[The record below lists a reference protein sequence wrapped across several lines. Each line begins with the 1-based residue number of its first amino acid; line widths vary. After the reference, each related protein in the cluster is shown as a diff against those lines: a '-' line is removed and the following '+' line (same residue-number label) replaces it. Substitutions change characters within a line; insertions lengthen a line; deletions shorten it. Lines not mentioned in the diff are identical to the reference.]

1 MNIDNIND
9 IETLR
14 DLLKTQM
21 VQLKEDTATP
31 TRLYHAGEWFFFTQD
46 DDGIFIY
53 DNDPDLGLW
62 FTYDE
67 AEIAL
72 YGE

>member
-31 TRLYHAGEWFFFTQD
+31 TIMLVRNRGVL
-46 DDGIFIY
+46 
-53 DNDPDLGLW
+53 
-62 FTYDE
+62 
-67 AEIAL
+67 
-72 YGE
+72 

>member
-1 MNIDNIND
+1 
-9 IETLR
+9 
-14 DLLKTQM
+14 M